1 MLPTTPVR
9 DFSRSPTL
17 RDAVIYDLVATRVD
31 GCHGEMG
38 FERSLA
44 RTYFEA
50 VDKTDLGLGTPLP
63 ADFVKKTAHKKGRF
77 FSMVCKVQIVVPQD
91 KFPKHLV

>member
-1 MLPTTPVR
+1 MLC
-9 DFSRSPTL
+9 
-17 RDAVIYDLVATRVD
+17 ILVATRVD

-63 ADFVKKTAHKKGRF
+63 ADFGKKTAHKKGRF
-77 FSMVCKVQIVVPQD
+77 FSMVCTLQIVVRQEFSSEPYL
-91 KFPKHLV
+91 PYG

>member
-1 MLPTTPVR
+1 MLC
-9 DFSRSPTL
+9 
-17 RDAVIYDLVATRVD
+17 ILVATMVD

-63 ADFVKKTAHKKGRF
+63 ADSGNKTTHKKGRF
-77 FSMVCKVQIVVPQD
+77 FSRICPFYFTVYPT
-91 KFPKHLV
+91 LTS